1 MKYAISADF
10 MRILGKR
17 ASSRLNPSGFL
28 PNGTKHEEAVSIIK
42 ALKV

>member
-1 MKYAISADF
+1 MKYATTAYF
-10 MRILGKR
+10 MRIIEKT